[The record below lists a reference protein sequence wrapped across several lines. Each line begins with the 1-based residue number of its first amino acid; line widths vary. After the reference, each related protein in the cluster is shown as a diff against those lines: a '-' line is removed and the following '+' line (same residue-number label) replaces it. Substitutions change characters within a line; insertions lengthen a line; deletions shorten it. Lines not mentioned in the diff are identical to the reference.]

1 MKIVPY
7 PGYKPSGVEWLGDA
21 PVHWEVRRTKTLLKH
36 RNVKGFPDE
45 PLLAA
50 TQTKGVV
57 RKEHYEN
64 RTVLALKDL
73 HLLKLV
79 RVGDFVI
86 SLRSFQGGIEYA
98 REQGLISP
106 AYTILYPANPDVR
119 PYLAWL
125 FKSRPY
131 IGNLTLHVT
140 GIRQGQNID
149 YSELSRSYL
158 PVPPVTEQAAIVRYL
173 DHVDRRIRR
182 YVSAKR
188 KLIALLEE
196 EKQAVI
202 NQAVIRSLDPNVRLK
217 PSGVEWLGDVPAHW
231 EVTKLARVVR
241 SSNAGEV
248 IDKGWWGRGTEVL
261 YTCARQSVQSDYAS
275 FPLAKRTTGLDLLL
289 TRNGTPYVHRPVAG
303 AIYSNVVQRIT
314 LTPGTD
320 REWIALT
327 LEASARG
334 MKGYG
339 VSIESLN
346 YDMWKVLVVLVP
358 PKSEQTAIVGYL
370 DKATADLDDSS
381 ARARRQIELFEE
393 YRTRLIADVV
403 TGKLDVREA
412 AAELPVEPDDADGT
426 EADGAAEDVAGEF
439 ARADAV

>member
-1 MKIVPY
+1 MRVAPY
-7 PGYKPSGVEWLGDA
+7 VAYEPSGIEWLGEVPA
-21 PVHWEVRRTKTLLKH
+21 HWKVRRTKTLLKH

-57 RKEHYEN
+57 RKEHYES

-98 REQGLISP
+98 REQGIISP
-106 AYTILYPANPDVR
+106 AYTILYPANPDVH

-173 DHVDRRIRR
+173 DHVDRRSRR

-188 KLIALLEE
+188 RLIALLEE

-202 NQAVIRSLDPNVRLK
+202 NQAVTRGLDPNVRLK
-217 PSGVEWLGDVPAHW
+217 PSGVEWLGDVPDHW
-231 EVTKLARVVR
+231 DVTALRNKYSQSLGKMLDTKRLQATIYFPICETPTCNGITSTLKISQQWTLCQVSTVDTRSERATCSYVRVER
-241 SSNAGEV
+241 
-248 IDKGWWGRGTEVL
+248 
-261 YTCARQSVQSDYAS
+261 
-275 FPLAKRTTGLDLLL
+275 
-289 TRNGTPYVHRPVAG
+289 
-303 AIYSNVVQRIT
+303 
-314 LTPGTD
+314 
-320 REWIALT
+320 
-327 LEASARG
+327 
-334 MKGYG
+334 
-339 VSIESLN
+339 
-346 YDMWKVLVVLVP
+346 
-358 PKSEQTAIVGYL
+358 
-370 DKATADLDDSS
+370 
-381 ARARRQIELFEE
+381 
-393 YRTRLIADVV
+393 
-403 TGKLDVREA
+403 
-412 AAELPVEPDDADGT
+412 
-426 EADGAAEDVAGEF
+426 
-439 ARADAV
+439 